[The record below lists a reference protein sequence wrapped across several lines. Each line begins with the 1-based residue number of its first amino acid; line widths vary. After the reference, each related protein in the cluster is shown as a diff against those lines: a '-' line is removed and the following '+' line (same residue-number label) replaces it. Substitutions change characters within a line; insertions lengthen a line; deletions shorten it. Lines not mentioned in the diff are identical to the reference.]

1 MDKYT
6 GKRLDGR
13 YEIHELIGVGGM
25 ALVYRAYDTIDDRTV
40 AIKILKD
47 EFLGNE
53 EFIRRFKNESKAIA
67 VLSHPSIVKVYDV
80 SFGDRIQYI
89 VEEYIDGITL
99 KDYLEQ
105 QKQIPWKEAIHFT
118 VQILNALQHA
128 HQKGIVHRDIK
139 PQNIMLLQDG
149 TIKVTDFGIARFA
162 HSETRTMTDKAIGS
176 VHYIAP
182 EQARGDVVDGKTDIY
197 SVGVMLYEMLTGQ
210 LPFEADNAVS
220 VAIMQ
225 LQADPRPPREINPD
239 IPEGLEEITLKAM
252 QKNPAQRYQSATE
265 MLEDIAEFRKNPSIR
280 FQYQYFQD
288 EKPTKYIDA
297 INNVRGNTD
306 PAYNDNYEY
315 EEVADTAAKKK
326 NVAPLVIAGVLA
338 AFLIVAVAL
347 GFAALFRGCQAE
359 QPAEDIEVP
368 NFIGQKAAEIYE
380 NEEYKKNF
388 VFKEEQKQDSSKEVG
403 EVLDQ
408 SPAEGMK
415 VKPGAEITLYVN
427 VGNTMQEIPD
437 LTNYT
442 KEDAEKILQDR
453 NLVPNSIEIVD
464 ETVSEGHVVR
474 TDPAKGESVA
484 EGSTVNLYIS
494 GGPEDNT
501 IAVPAEIIGMQLE
514 DARKALTNLGFVV
527 NATPKDDTGKEKG
540 VVVECSPL
548 PGTKLEKNSKVTL
561 VYSSGKV
568 TSVPNKKLEVA
579 IPMPT
584 NINRDVT
591 LVAYIDGVI
600 QEKQELNPSAVP
612 GGFLSLTFENTGTH
626 ELRVMIDG
634 ELLARYTLNF
644 DKGTYQENDY
654 NHNLNAPESTGDNES
669 TNITPEPPAPEQG
682 T

>member
-288 EKPTKYIDA
+288 E
-297 INNVRGNTD
+297 N
-306 PAYNDNYEY
+306 

-527 NATPKDDTGKEKG
+527 DATPKDDTGKEKG

-591 LVAYIDGVI
+591 LVAYIDGVKV
-600 QEKQELNPSAVP
+600 QEKQGLNPSAVP

-634 ELLARYTLNF
+634 ELLARYTLDF

-654 NHNLNAPESTGDNES
+654 NHNLNAPESRGDNES
-669 TNITPEPPAPEQG
+669 MNITPEPPAPEQG

>member
-1 MDKYT
+1 
-6 GKRLDGR
+6 
-13 YEIHELIGVGGM
+13 
-25 ALVYRAYDTIDDRTV
+25 
-40 AIKILKD
+40 
-47 EFLGNE
+47 
-53 EFIRRFKNESKAIA
+53 
-67 VLSHPSIVKVYDV
+67 
-80 SFGDRIQYI
+80 
-89 VEEYIDGITL
+89 
-99 KDYLEQ
+99 
-105 QKQIPWKEAIHFT
+105 
-118 VQILNALQHA
+118 
-128 HQKGIVHRDIK
+128 
-139 PQNIMLLQDG
+139 MLL
-149 TIKVTDFGIARFA
+149 KR
-162 HSETRTMTDKAIGS
+162 S
-176 VHYIAP
+176 
-182 EQARGDVVDGKTDIY
+182 
-197 SVGVMLYEMLTGQ
+197 
-210 LPFEADNAVS
+210 
-220 VAIMQ
+220 
-225 LQADPRPPREINPD
+225 
-239 IPEGLEEITLKAM
+239 
-252 QKNPAQRYQSATE
+252 
-265 MLEDIAEFRKNPSIR
+265 
-280 FQYQYFQD
+280 
-288 EKPTKYIDA
+288 
-297 INNVRGNTD
+297 
-306 PAYNDNYEY
+306 
-315 EEVADTAAKKK
+315 
-326 NVAPLVIAGVLA
+326 
-338 AFLIVAVAL
+338 

-442 KEDAEKILQDR
+442 KEDAEKDFLQDR

-494 GGPEDNT
+494 GGPEDNI

-527 NATPKDDTGKEKG
+527 DATPKDDTGKEKG

-600 QEKQELNPSAVP
+600 QENRS
-612 GGFLSLTFENTGTH
+612 
-626 ELRVMIDG
+626 
-634 ELLARYTLNF
+634 
-644 DKGTYQENDY
+644 
-654 NHNLNAPESTGDNES
+654 
-669 TNITPEPPAPEQG
+669 
-682 T
+682 